1 MMKTT
6 DAFLS
11 YVKSTNI
18 HTFTHAF
25 SPTNVY
31 SWRHFLILSMQMG
44 KRKEKQLVLT
54 GYFIHFF
61 H

>member
-11 YVKSTNI
+11 YVKSRNI

-31 SWRHFLILSMQMG
+31 SWRLFLIFPLQRG

-54 GYFIHFF
+54 GYFTHFF